1 MPLLMFLY
9 VVEFIYSFILGRAEY
24 CYLRKLFQE
33 IHVQFLFFQTFC
45 VIVSS
50 SMQHLV
56 FKQFVLAVVAL
67 NLCKGALEEIVGQE
81 LSRNW

>member
-1 MPLLMFLY
+1 
-9 VVEFIYSFILGRAEY
+9 
-24 CYLRKLFQE
+24 
-33 IHVQFLFFQTFC
+33 
-45 VIVSS
+45 
-50 SMQHLV
+50 MQHLV